1 MRLARASAIACAAA
15 ALGSAAPGAEDARAQ
30 ATLPGCT
37 PADNIEAIVDD
48 SGSMAFRDF
57 HGLRR
62 TGLELFTRLG
72 VNERKT
78 LGAVEFGSFA
88 ETLFSPQPIATGRGA
103 MLAALRSRLNADN
116 GGTNYDAGFAK
127 GFADN
132 PSAAARIFLT
142 DGANDGIYRNAHRG
156 GGRTYVLGLRLGA
169 PSLADPAAARLQQI
183 ASETGGVYVPVPDP
197 PGLQPAI
204 NAIGA
209 AAACLPAPRTLGA
222 RVFSRAGQTSTRSA
236 GVAASARKLDLV
248 LSWAQPSSGF
258 VFSSVQALGRRNRL
272 IADLSG
278 RGRPRKLRVRRATGA
293 TFQALVVD
301 KPRGTRRIRVRVAAT
316 RVFRREPA
324 VTQLTQRAR

>member
-1 MRLARASAIACAAA
+1 MAG
-15 ALGSAAPGAEDARAQ
+15 LGSAAQGAEDAGAQ

-37 PADNIEAIVDD
+37 PATNIEAIVDD

-72 VNERKT
+72 GNERKT

-88 ETLFSPQPIATGRGA
+88 ETLFAPQQIATGRGA
-103 MLAALRSRLNADN
+103 MVAALRSRLNADN
-116 GGTNYDAGFAK
+116 GGTNYDGGFAK
-127 GFADN
+127 AFGDN

-142 DGANDGIYRNAHRG
+142 DSPNDGVYRNAHRG

-169 PSLADPAAARLQQI
+169 PSLADPSAARLQQI
-183 ASETGGVYVPVPDP
+183 ASETGGIYFPLRDP
-197 PGLQPAI
+197 AELQPAI
-204 NAIGA
+204 NAISA
-209 AAACLPAPRTLGA
+209 AAACLPAPHTLGA
-222 RVFSRAGQTSTRSA
+222 KVFSRAAQTSTRSA
-236 GVAASARKLDLV
+236 RVGASARKLDLV
-248 LSWAQPSSGF
+248 LSWAQPNNGF
-258 VFSSVQALGRRNRL
+258 VVSSAQALGRRNRV

-293 TFQALVVD
+293 TFHSLVVN

-324 VTQLTQRAR
+324 VVQLSQRVR